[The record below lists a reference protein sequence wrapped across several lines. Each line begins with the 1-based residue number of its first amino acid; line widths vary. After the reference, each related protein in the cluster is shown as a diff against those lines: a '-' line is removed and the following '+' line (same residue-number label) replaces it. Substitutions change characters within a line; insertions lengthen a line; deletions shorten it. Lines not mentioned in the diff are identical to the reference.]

1 MKLSCIELTDPVDV
15 SVVAAA
21 NSADSGSPKRTSLPS
36 IAAPAS
42 CVAVPPAR
50 ASNQVTQGDRE
61 PAASVA
67 ITPRIA

>member
-1 MKLSCIELTDPVDV
+1 M
-15 SVVAAA
+15 VAAA
-21 NSADSGSPKRTSLPS
+21 YSADSGSPKRISLPS

-50 ASNQVTQGDRE
+50 ASNQVTRAME